1 MKDKHNI
8 ESLWRSTIK
17 TLFVVAF
24 GILLYELLENISS
37 VHSAVS
43 GFCSVITPIFIGIA
57 IAFIANMPMHFLEAK
72 VFRRWK
78 ASSLKRAVC
87 LTLAMLFMLAILA
100 LLVVIIG
107 PSLVDSVKT
116 LAEDF
121 DEYARKLT
129 EWGTTT
135 WENLHLNADIA
146 AKLQELGENILTE
159 IDQYISTAMSWAVK
173 VTVNVAGIIVDLL
186 FAFIISIYCL
196 ASKETLLRQARK
208 LTKAMFNERASDKI
222 IDVAGKTNTSLY
234 NYLYGMITECF
245 ILGILCFIG
254 MSIFKFPF
262 ALLIS
267 VMVGVGQIVPIVGAW
282 FSAAVGTLIIFVVDP
297 ARAVWF
303 LVLLLAIQQ
312 FEGNVIYPRVVGSA
326 VGISGLWV
334 MIALLLGGG
343 LFGLLGAIL
352 CVPIMAVIHTLTREW
367 VNRRLEEKR
376 ALGQDI

>member
-37 VHSAVS
+37 VRSAVS
-43 GFCSVITPIFIGIA
+43 GFFSVITPIFIGIA

-78 ASSLKRAVC
+78 TSSLKRAVC

-159 IDQYISTAMSWAVK
+159 IDQYISKAMSWAVK

>member
-37 VHSAVS
+37 VRSAVS
-43 GFCSVITPIFIGIA
+43 GFFSVITPIFIGIA

-78 ASSLKRAVC
+78 TSSLKRAVC

-159 IDQYISTAMSWAVK
+159 IDQYISKAMSWAVK

-254 MSIFKFPF
+254 MSIFRFPF

-303 LVLLLAIQQ
+303 LVLVLAIQQ

>member
-1 MKDKHNI
+1 
-8 ESLWRSTIK
+8 
-17 TLFVVAF
+17 
-24 GILLYELLENISS
+24 
-37 VHSAVS
+37 
-43 GFCSVITPIFIGIA
+43 
-57 IAFIANMPMHFLEAK
+57 
-72 VFRRWK
+72 
-78 ASSLKRAVC
+78 
-87 LTLAMLFMLAILA
+87 
-100 LLVVIIG
+100 
-107 PSLVDSVKT
+107 
-116 LAEDF
+116 
-121 DEYARKLT
+121 
-129 EWGTTT
+129 
-135 WENLHLNADIA
+135 
-146 AKLQELGENILTE
+146 
-159 IDQYISTAMSWAVK
+159 
-173 VTVNVAGIIVDLL
+173 
-186 FAFIISIYCL
+186 
-196 ASKETLLRQARK
+196 
-208 LTKAMFNERASDKI
+208 MFNERASDKI

-367 VNRRLEEKR
+367 VNRRLEEER

>member
-37 VHSAVS
+37 VRSAVS
-43 GFCSVITPIFIGIA
+43 GFFSVITPIFIGIA

-135 WENLHLNADIA
+135 WENLRLNADIA

>member
-37 VHSAVS
+37 VRSAVS
-43 GFCSVITPIFIGIA
+43 GFFSVITPIFIGIA

-78 ASSLKRAVC
+78 TSSLKRAVC

-159 IDQYISTAMSWAVK
+159 IDQYISKAMSWAVK

-208 LTKAMFNERASDKI
+208 LAKAMFNERASDKI

>member
-186 FAFIISIYCL
+186 YNQHIL
-196 ASKETLLRQARK
+196 PRQQGD
-208 LTKAMFNERASDKI
+208 SP
-222 IDVAGKTNTSLY
+222 S
-234 NYLYGMITECF
+234 
-245 ILGILCFIG
+245 
-254 MSIFKFPF
+254 S
-262 ALLIS
+262 
-267 VMVGVGQIVPIVGAW
+267 
-282 FSAAVGTLIIFVVDP
+282 GTQ
-297 ARAVWF
+297 AH
-303 LVLLLAIQQ
+303 Q
-312 FEGNVIYPRVVGSA
+312 GNVQRA
-326 VGISGLWV
+326 
-334 MIALLLGGG
+334 
-343 LFGLLGAIL
+343 
-352 CVPIMAVIHTLTREW
+352 
-367 VNRRLEEKR
+367 RLR
-376 ALGQDI
+376 